1 MLNGSYSEVP
11 TSPIVI
17 VGAGE
22 AGIAAAGALRTCG
35 YQDRIVILSDEACLP
50 YQRPPLSKECLKLAG
65 SVSTPIKP
73 DEWFAAQSIELLYGV
88 VGLELSP
95 DDHLLRFLHDGSAQ
109 TVRYHK
115 LILTTGTRARRFAAE
130 TPFRYLRTL
139 EDSQQIRKDLESAQ
153 SVAIIGGG
161 VIGLEVA
168 AAARELGKAVD
179 VYEVGPRL
187 MSRAFPEPI
196 SQVIADL
203 HEAHGVRLHLGLEN
217 LAVNQR
223 HASVGG
229 ITIEADLFVAGIGAT
244 PNVEIGEMAGCSI
257 TDGIV
262 VDGQGQTSVTD
273 IYAAGDVARLWHPL
287 VEAHIR
293 IETWQHAQR
302 HGAHVG
308 RAVLARQ
315 PDYAVL
321 PWFWT
326 DQFGVNFQTVG
337 FPGLA
342 DTTFATRNSTSE
354 RATYIHMQGDR
365 LIAATTVNNGRDI
378 RPLSE
383 LISRRWSGEIESVLS
398 AQVPLKALVQEFSRI

>member
-1 MLNGSYSEVP
+1 LLDWSYSEVP
-11 TSPIVI
+11 TFPIVI

-22 AGIAAAGALRTCG
+22 V
-35 YQDRIVILSDEACLP
+35 VILSDESCLP
-50 YQRPPLSKECLKLAG
+50 YQRPPLSKQCLQLAG
-65 SVSTPIKP
+65 AAGTPIKS
-73 DEWFAAQSIELLYGV
+73 DEWFAAQGIDLLYGV
-88 VGLELSP
+88 VGLYLSP
-95 DDHLLRFLHDGSAQ
+95 DDRLLRFLHDGSAQ

-115 LILTTGTRARRFAAE
+115 LILTTGTRARRFDAE

-139 EDSQQIRKDLESAQ
+139 EDSRKIRKDLECAQ

-168 AAARELGKAVD
+168 AAARELGKAVE

-187 MSRAFPEPI
+187 MARAFPEPI
-196 SQVIADL
+196 SQLIADL
-203 HEAHGVRLHLGLEN
+203 HEAQGVRLHLGLEN

-223 HASVGG
+223 HVSVGG
-229 ITIEADLFVAGIGAT
+229 IPIEADLFVAGIGAT

-257 TDGIV
+257 DDGIV
-262 VDGQGQTSVTD
+262 VDGQGQTNVAD
-273 IYAAGDVARLWHPL
+273 IYAAGDVARLWHPA
-287 VEAHIR
+287 VKEHIR

-342 DTTFATRNSTSE
+342 DATFSIGSSAVE
-354 RATYIHMQGDR
+354 RATFVHMQGDR

-383 LISRRWSGEIESVLS
+383 LISRRWSGELESVLS
-398 AQVPLKALVQEFSRI
+398 AKVPLKTLVQEFSKI

>member
-1 MLNGSYSEVP
+1 MP
-11 TSPIVI
+11 TFPIVI

-22 AGIAAAGALRTCG
+22 AGISAAEALRACG
-35 YQDRIVILSDEACLP
+35 YQDRILLLSDETCLP
-50 YQRPPLSKECLKLAG
+50 YQRPPLSKECLQQSG
-65 SVSTPIKP
+65 SIGIPIKA
-73 DEWFAAQSIELLYGV
+73 DDWFAAQGIDLLNGAIGIEVLP
-88 VGLELSP
+88 E
-95 DDHLLRFLHDGSAQ
+95 DHLLQFLCEGSLQ

-115 LILTTGTRARRFAAE
+115 LILATGTRARRFDAE
-130 TPFRYLRTL
+130 TPCRYLRTL
-139 EDSQQIRKDLESAQ
+139 QDSSQIRRDLEDAE

-168 AAARELGKAVD
+168 AASRELGKAVE

-187 MSRAFPEPI
+187 MARAFPEPI
-196 SQVIADL
+196 SQVISDL
-203 HEAHGVRLHLGLEN
+203 HEAHGVRLYLGVEN
-217 LAVNQR
+217 LAINQR
-223 HASVGG
+223 CVSLGG
-229 ITIEADLFVAGIGAT
+229 VTIEADLFVAGIGAT
-244 PNVEIGEMAGCSI
+244 PNFEIAETAGCSI
-257 TDGIV
+257 DDGII
-262 VDGQGQTSVTD
+262 VDGQGQTNLPD
-273 IYAAGDVARLWHPL
+273 IYAAGDVARIWHPTIN
-287 VEAHIR
+287 AHIR

-308 RAVLARQ
+308 RAVLSRQ

-342 DTTFATRNSTSE
+342 DTTFATRNSTTE
-354 RATYIHMQGDR
+354 RATYIHMQDDR

-383 LISRRWSGEIESVLS
+383 LISRRWSGDLESILS
-398 AQVPLKALVQEFSRI
+398 AKVPLKALAQEFSKN

>member
-1 MLNGSYSEVP
+1 MP
-11 TSPIVI
+11 TFPIVI

-22 AGIAAAGALRTCG
+22 AGISAAEAMRACG
-35 YQDRIVILSDEACLP
+35 YQDRILLLSDETCLP
-50 YQRPPLSKECLKLAG
+50 YQRPPLSKECLQQVG
-65 SVSTPIKP
+65 SVGIPIKA
-73 DEWFAAQSIELLYGV
+73 DDWFAAQGIDLLNGAI
-88 VGLELSP
+88 GLEVLP
-95 DDHLLRFLHDGSAQ
+95 VDHLLKFVCDGSLQ

-115 LILTTGTRARRFAAE
+115 LILATGTRARRFDAE
-130 TPFRYLRTL
+130 TPCRYLRTL
-139 EDSQQIRKDLESAQ
+139 QDSSQIRNDLEDAK

-168 AAARELGKAVD
+168 AASRELGKAVD

-187 MSRAFPEPI
+187 MARAFPEPI
-196 SQVIADL
+196 SQVISDL
-203 HEAHGVRLHLGLEN
+203 HAAHGVRLHLGVEN
-217 LAVNQR
+217 LAINQR
-223 HASVGG
+223 CVSLDGVP
-229 ITIEADLFVAGIGAT
+229 IEADLFVAGIGAT
-244 PNVEIGEMAGCSI
+244 PNFEIAETAGCSI
-257 TDGIV
+257 DDGII
-262 VDGQGQTSVTD
+262 VDSQGQTNLPD
-273 IYAAGDVARLWHPL
+273 IYAAGDVARIWHPTID
-287 VEAHIR
+287 AHIR

-315 PDYAVL
+315 PNYAVL

-342 DTTFATRNSTSE
+342 DTTFSTRNSTTE

-383 LISRRWSGEIESVLS
+383 LISRQWSGDLESILS
-398 AQVPLKALVQEFSRI
+398 AKVPLKALVQEFSKI